1 MGPNQQSEFF
11 ADPGLA
17 SPPIEIDNH
26 PTATHE
32 SADVMEQVSLSDLV
46 EAQNKKQ
53 AHKNERRP
61 SKKRPSLQNLL
72 QPPLPKNQNR
82 LSSASEAENENHSC
96 EDEELVMKDDN
107 DSHNKPN
114 DEPFKN
120 TDKNYYQS
128 LTHAVKAEDT
138 LEDPTLNGYS
148 SLENGEVR
156 DEDELEEDEEEVEA
170 KRNSL

>member
-1 MGPNQQSEFF
+1 MGPNQQNEFF

-26 PTATHE
+26 PTVTHE

-61 SKKRPSLQNLL
+61 SKKRPSLQALL
-72 QPPLPKNQNR
+72 QPPSRNPQQNR

-114 DEPFKN
+114 DEHFKN
-120 TDKNYYQS
+120 TDKNYY
-128 LTHAVKAEDT
+128 
-138 LEDPTLNGYS
+138 
-148 SLENGEVR
+148 
-156 DEDELEEDEEEVEA
+156 
-170 KRNSL
+170 